1 MVLCPG
7 EASGQDRHGPFHH
20 RPHNSMGER
29 DWRSGD
35 WGKQLENDRTEVRT
49 IMLVSAYFGET
60 RNIFL
65 EEKELIFKAS
75 A

>member
-1 MVLCPG
+1 
-7 EASGQDRHGPFHH
+7 
-20 RPHNSMGER
+20 MGER

>member
-1 MVLCPG
+1 
-7 EASGQDRHGPFHH
+7 
-20 RPHNSMGER
+20 MGER
-29 DWRSGD
+29 DWRSGN

-60 RNIFL
+60 RNISL